1 MTMHFDKTRNGILKR
16 SSGVFGIITWL
27 IVLIPT
33 LYISFLLYETMTI
46 KIFGPQLLAII
57 FLFMFAGKIYETLDD
72 IIGNKDF
79 DKLESYQKPDYTKNN
94 YLELPPY
101 ILANIK
107 LYWRYLSKKKRKQY
121 IEYLYK
127 TEFNYYW
134 NNDKAWYGSV
144 PDFLMDKHAIKYYL
158 KNTNTEK
165 GLDINK
171 KAIELVE
178 NWVQMNKIYSGIM
191 PEKKREIYR
200 ETFPKANTVFVDY
213 FTNKAADFL
222 KVPVYSPIDFLF
234 LMHYRIFRKGE

>member
-1 MTMHFDKTRNGILKR
+1 MYFDKTRNGILKR
-16 SSGVFGIITWL
+16 SSGVFGIITLL
-27 IVLIPT
+27 ITAIPAI
-33 LYISFLLYETMTI
+33 YISFLLYETMTI

-57 FLFMFAGKIYETLDD
+57 LLFIFAGKINETLDD

-79 DKLESYQKPDYTKNN
+79 DKLESYQKPDYTKSN

-134 NNDKAWYGSV
+134 NNDRAWYGNV

-158 KNTNTEK
+158 KNSETAK

-178 NWVQMNKIYSGIM
+178 AWTQINKFHAGTTPY
-191 PEKKREIYR
+191 EKREIYR
-200 ETFPKANTVFVDY
+200 ETFPEANTIFVDY
-213 FTNKAADFL
+213 FTNKTADFL
-222 KVPVYSPIDFLF
+222 KIPVYSPIDFL
-234 LMHYRIFRKGE
+234 LLIYYRIFKKENDI